1 MSTKEQTH
9 NGVNQDSLYPKDIV
23 KKLNQFIVGQDRA
36 KKAVAI
42 AIRNRWRRLQTGD
55 LKHEIQP
62 KNILMVG
69 PTGVGK
75 TEIARR
81 IAKII
86 DAPFIKIEATKF
98 TEVGYVGRD
107 VDSIIRDLLAISI
120 SSMKETAYKENQK
133 QAEKN
138 VEEIIIKQLQEAE
151 EKDKDKTP
159 PLSKSE
165 LIKKY
170 RQGELDE
177 DFIDIESRANI
188 GVEIVT
194 PAGMEEITSQIS
206 NWMQNMPTDKSRM
219 TKMKI
224 KDAKKSL
231 MQEESNA
238 LLNEEQIRQ
247 EAIKHVEEN
256 GIVFIDEIDKVVKSS
271 GQSEVSRE
279 GVQRDL
285 LPLIEGTTV
294 QTKYG
299 SVNTE
304 HILFIASGA
313 FMGVSPSDMAS
324 ELQGRLPIRVNLKA
338 LTTEDFKK
346 ILTTPKASL
355 TKQYQALM
363 KTEDIELKFTASGIS
378 QIAHIA
384 FLKNEKNDNIGARQL
399 HAVMEKCLE
408 NISYNAEKHRGKT
421 VTIDKKFVEE
431 ELPTE
436 KESQEELEKCIL

>member
-1 MSTKEQTH
+1 MSKVENSQKNRNKT
-9 NGVNQDSLYPKDIV
+9 LYPKEIV
-23 KKLNQFIVGQDRA
+23 KKLNQFIVGQESA
-36 KKAVAI
+36 KQAVAI
-42 AIRNRWRRLQTGD
+42 AIRNRWRRLQTGEIQ
-55 LKHEIQP
+55 HEIQP

-81 IAKII
+81 IAHIV

-107 VDSIIRDLLAISI
+107 VDSIIRDLLSLSINKIKEKAIV
-120 SSMKETAYKENQK
+120 ENKK

-138 VEEIIIKQLQEAE
+138 VEEIIIKQLADM
-151 EKDKDKTP
+151 KDDKKKPIFNDT
-159 PLSKSE
+159 KNE
-165 LIKKY
+165 LVKKY
-170 RQGELDE
+170 RKGDLDE
-177 DFIDIESRANI
+177 NFIEIESKANI

-206 NWMQNMPTDKSRM
+206 NWMQSIPAEKART

-224 KDAKKSL
+224 KDAKKTL
-231 MQEESNA
+231 LQEESNA
-238 LLNEEQIRQ
+238 LINEEQIKLK
-247 EAIKHVEEN
+247 AIEHVEQN

-285 LPLIEGTTV
+285 LPLIEGTIV
-294 QTKYG
+294 QTKHG
-299 SVNTE
+299 PVNTE

-313 FMGVSPSDMAS
+313 FMGVTPSDMAS
-324 ELQGRLPIRVNLKA
+324 ELQGRLPIRVHLRA
-338 LTTEDFKK
+338 LSAEDFKK
-346 ILTTPKASL
+346 ILTTPKSSL

-363 KTEDIELKFTASGIS
+363 HTEKIELKFTNSGIG
-378 QIAHIA
+378 QIAQIA
-384 FLKNEKNDNIGARQL
+384 YLRNEKNDNIGARQL

-408 NISYNAEKHRGKT
+408 NISYDVQAHTGKT
-421 VTIDKKFVEE
+421 VIIDKKFVDEQ
-431 ELPTE
+431 LPSE
-436 KESQEELEKCIL
+436 KETQNEIQKCIL